1 MNWIDLLISL
11 PVISGV
17 YKGYKRGVL
26 SQAAS
31 LFIWVFGLYIS
42 KLLSPYTSRYIQ
54 AFHLVDL
61 KYIDVISIIINFLL
75 LIIVVYLGRK
85 IIERLLGFLFI
96 NKINKIIGGVVGGIR
111 SFIFVGVIAIVLSFV
126 IQFMGAEG
134 LKEKLNESIF
144 FQAILNLSTSFY

>member
-42 KLLSPYTSRYIQ
+42 KVLSPYTSRYIQ
-54 AFHLVDL
+54 AFNLINL
-61 KYIDVISIIINFLL
+61 KYVDVISIIINFLL
-75 LIIVVYLGRK
+75 LIVVVYLGRK
-85 IIERLLGFLFI
+85 IMERLLGFFFI
-96 NKINKIIGGVVGGIR
+96 NKINKIIGGLVGGI
-111 SFIFVGVIAIVLSFV
+111 
-126 IQFMGAEG
+126 
-134 LKEKLNESIF
+134 K
-144 FQAILNLSTSFY
+144 